1 MKSIKIGIIMDPIE
15 SIKPYKDSC
24 MAMMLAAQRK
34 NWQLYYM
41 QQQQLYIA
49 NGTAKALATA
59 ITVFDDN
66 EHWFKFGAS
75 QDMEL
80 AEFDAVLMRKD
91 PPFDSEYLY
100 SCHLLALAEHQ
111 GSLVINSP
119 SALCNQN
126 EKLFIAQFPQLCSPT
141 LVSRDTQ
148 LILSFLQ
155 EHQDIILK
163 PLDGMGGASIFR
175 VKQGDG
181 NTNVILEAMS
191 QGGINSIMAQKFI
204 PNISAGDKRI
214 LMVNGEPV
222 DYCLARIP
230 AKGENRGNIAAGGT
244 GVGQALSER
253 DREIA
258 STIGPVLRE
267 RGILFAGLDVIGD
280 HLTEINIT
288 SPTCIRELDRQFDL
302 DIAGD
307 LMDVIEAKLKADK
320 QAK

>member
-1 MKSIKIGIIMDPIE
+1 MKNMKIGIIMVPIE

-34 NWQLYYM
+34 NWQVVYM
-41 QQQQLYIA
+41 QQKDLYINDGIARA
-49 NGTAKALATA
+49 NASD
-59 ITVFDDN
+59 ITVFDNNERWFELGDN
-66 EHWFKFGAS
+66 NDIA
-75 QDMEL
+75 L
-80 AEFDAVLMRKD
+80 AELDAILMRKD

-100 SCHLLALAEHQ
+100 SCHILALAEQQ
-111 GSLVINSP
+111 GGLVVNSP
-119 SALCNQN
+119 SALCNHN

-148 LILSFLQ
+148 LVLDFLQ

-163 PLDGMGGASIFR
+163 PLDGMGGATIFR

-181 NTNVILEAMS
+181 NTNVILETMS
-191 QGGINSIMAQKFI
+191 QGGVNSIMAQKFI

-214 LMVNGEPV
+214 LVVNGEPV

-244 GVGQALSER
+244 GVGQPLSVR

-258 STIGPVLRE
+258 DTIGPVLRE

-280 HLTEINIT
+280 NLTEINIT
-288 SPTCIRELDRQFDL
+288 SPTCIRELDKQFDL

-307 LMDVIEAKLKADK
+307 LINVIEAKIQLH
-320 QAK
+320 

>member
-1 MKSIKIGIIMDPIE
+1 MKNMKIGIIMDPIE

-34 NWQLYYM
+34 NWQVVYM
-41 QQQQLYIA
+41 QQKDLYINDGIARA
-49 NGTAKALATA
+49 NASD
-59 ITVFDDN
+59 ITVFDNNERWFELGDN
-66 EHWFKFGAS
+66 NDIA
-75 QDMEL
+75 L
-80 AEFDAVLMRKD
+80 AELDAILMRKD

-100 SCHLLALAEHQ
+100 SCHILALAEQQ
-111 GSLVINSP
+111 GGLVVNSP
-119 SALCNQN
+119 SALCNHN

-148 LILSFLQ
+148 LVLDFLQ

-181 NTNVILEAMS
+181 NTNVILETMS
-191 QGGINSIMAQKFI
+191 QGGVNSIMAQKFI

-214 LMVNGEPV
+214 LVVNGEPV

-244 GVGQALSER
+244 GVGQPLSVR

-258 STIGPVLRE
+258 DTIGPVLRE

-280 HLTEINIT
+280 NLTEINIT
-288 SPTCIRELDRQFDL
+288 SPTCIRELDKQFDL

-307 LMDVIEAKLKADK
+307 LINVIEAKIQLH
-320 QAK
+320 

>member
-1 MKSIKIGIIMDPIE
+1 MKNMKIGIIMDPIE

-34 NWQLYYM
+34 NWQIVYM
-41 QQQQLYIA
+41 QQKDLYIDNGIARA
-49 NGTAKALATA
+49 NANN
-59 ITVFDDN
+59 IRVFDDN
-66 EHWFKFGAS
+66 THWF
-75 QDMEL
+75 EL
-80 AEFDAVLMRKD
+80 GDNDDIALGELDAILMRKD

-100 SCHLLALAEHQ
+100 SCHLLALAEQQ
-111 GSLVINSP
+111 GCLVVNSP
-119 SALCNQN
+119 SALCNHN
-126 EKLFIAQFPQLCSPT
+126 EKLFIAQFPQLCSAT
-141 LVSRDTQ
+141 LVSRETP
-148 LILSFLQ
+148 LILKFLQ

-175 VKQGDG
+175 VKHGDG
-181 NTNVILEAMS
+181 NTNVILETMS
-191 QGGINSIMAQKFI
+191 QGGVNSIMAQKFI

-214 LMVNGEPV
+214 LVVNGQAI

-244 GVGQALSER
+244 GVGQPLSER

-258 STIGPVLRE
+258 NTIGPVLRE

-280 HLTEINIT
+280 NLTEINIT
-288 SPTCIRELDRQFDL
+288 SPTCIRELDKQFDL

-307 LMDVIEAKLKADK
+307 LMNVIESKL
-320 QAK
+320 QSH

>member
-66 EHWFKFGAS
+66 EHWFEFGAS